1 MGKWAAAVLAISVL
15 GCSGERA
22 AAPAPETAR
31 PVTVTT
37 SATPPPIASPPPTLQ
52 ELTRRSEKVI
62 FSASY
67 AMTVTSAAGTAI
79 GTETFVSMPPRFRVD
94 AAFVSP
100 SGPTVSILRLTD
112 GVFVCASVPRQKGQC
127 AKFPP
132 DLAAEF
138 DAAYELE
145 DQMLTQPELFDSTYQ
160 GSERIGGRLGH
171 CFSVT
176 ARIPVSYENAV
187 LCYNDDGVPLRM
199 KMDRNGATL
208 TLENTGVGPVQE
220 YDFALPYSVGPFP
233 SLPPRP

>member
-1 MGKWAAAVLAISVL
+1 MGRWAAAVLAISVL

-22 AAPAPETAR
+22 AAPAPPTAR
-31 PVTVTT
+31 PVTATA
-37 SATPPPIASPPPTLQ
+37 SATPPSIPSAPPTLQ

-79 GTETFVSMPPRFRVD
+79 GTETFISMPPRFRVD

-100 SGPTVSILRLTD
+100 SGPTVSILRLAD
-112 GVFVCASVPRQKGQC
+112 GIFVCAGLPRQKGQC

-145 DQMLTQPELFDSTYQ
+145 DQMLTHPELFDSTYE
-160 GSERIGGRLGH
+160 GSERIGGRLAH
-171 CFSVT
+171 CFSVR
-176 ARIPVSYENAV
+176 AKVPVSYENAA